1 MGRSVNATS
10 GRKIATAAITL
21 ALLLLSFSVGCAQVV
36 PAAPPKSAIDTKSAA
51 PTKHTVDFA
60 ITYTTERA
68 SAVGGG
74 YFWLQGGSVEAGI
87 VLWHGLGVA
96 ESFTATHTSSVGSPN
111 VPVAGSQKNVPL
123 SLMSFT
129 LGPRYRWNVPARFSP
144 PGIQSSVFGEAMI
157 GGVSGFDSLFPTS
170 NGSTSAVP
178 SLAAQ
183 IGFGIDLR
191 LERYIDLR
199 PMELFLVR
207 TQLPNGANSVQN
219 DLRFSSGIV
228 LHTESKANP
237 PRQKS
242 TAKPHRKKST
252 ECQAQ
257 PAASDWFHRLLRRY
271 GRCRN
276 HS

>member
-1 MGRSVNATS
+1 MGKSVNATS
-10 GRKIATAAITL
+10 GRKIATAATTL
-21 ALLLLSFSVGCAQVV
+21 ALLLLSASMGCAQVV
-36 PAAPPKSAIDTKSAA
+36 PAAPPKGATDAKSAA
-51 PTKHTVDFA
+51 PPKHTIDFA
-60 ITYTTERA
+60 ITYTAERA

-87 VLWHGLGVA
+87 VLWRGLGVA
-96 ESFTATHTSSVGSPN
+96 ENFTATHTSSVGSPN
-111 VPVAGSQKNVPL
+111 VPLIGPQNVPL
-123 SLMSFT
+123 SLVTFM

-144 PGIQSSVFGEAMI
+144 PHIQPSVFGEAMI

-170 NGSTSAVP
+170 NGSTSAVA
-178 SLAAQ
+178 SLATQ
-183 IGFGIDLR
+183 IGFGIDVR
-191 LERYIDLR
+191 LERYIDVR
-199 PMELFLVR
+199 PVELLLVR
-207 TQLPNGANSVQN
+207 TQLPNGTNNVQN
-219 DLRFSSGIV
+219 DLRFSTGIV

-242 TAKPHRKKST
+242 TAKPHRQKST

-271 GRCRN
+271 GKCRN